1 MTEFSIYQINMDR
14 DTANVCF
21 IGMESL
27 EKIKGT
33 KDVNAAAY
41 DRVYDGKMDCIS
53 LENIYQKFNVDHP
66 ADYTGRSLSVSDVVE
81 IRESDTLKPGFYF
94 VDSIGFK
101 KISFD
106 KSLCK
111 EPTRWRRCRRW
122 SAATSRNICPL
133 RMRSQ
138 SFATRRAS

>member
-1 MTEFSIYQINMDR
+1 MTEFSIYQINVDR

-33 KDVNAAAY
+33 KEVNAAAY

-66 ADYTGRSLSVSDVVE
+66 ADYKGRSLSVSDVVD
-81 IRESDTLKPGFYF
+81 SDFFVTGNIGSLEEKLSCKLEGEMEERHYDLSPYNWDYIASQ
-94 VDSIGFK
+94 VDSVYRLAK
-101 KISFD
+101 K
-106 KSLCK
+106 
-111 EPTRWRRCRRW
+111 PR
-122 SAATSRNICPL
+122 
-133 RMRSQ
+133 
-138 SFATRRAS
+138 